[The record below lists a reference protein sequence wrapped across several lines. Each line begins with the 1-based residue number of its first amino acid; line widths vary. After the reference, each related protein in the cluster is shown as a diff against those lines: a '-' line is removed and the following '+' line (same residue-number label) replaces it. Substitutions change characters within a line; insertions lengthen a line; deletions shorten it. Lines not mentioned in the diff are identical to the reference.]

1 MKTRKPFLKAVLLS
15 SMVFLSFLVGGLAA
29 NRVLIVGVSEEQ
41 LAGLQK
47 AVPQTDLF
55 TAEGD
60 ELVAKVRDA
69 DALIGTCDPEL
80 VKRGKKLRWVQVGSA
95 GVSYCMYPELVDSN
109 IVLTNAKIIQ
119 GPEISDHAFALL
131 LFLARNLGKAVVSM
145 QAGEWNRQQSTDS
158 VELRGKTALVI
169 GLGGI
174 GTQVAERASAFG
186 MKVLG
191 IDPKDISYINS
202 VERVGKPDQLS
213 SFLPSA
219 DVIFMCAPITPK
231 SNLMLGSKEFSLMKQ
246 GAFFINVSRGKIVDT
261 QALVEALRSGHL
273 AGAGLDVTEPEPL
286 PKDHPL
292 WTLENVI
299 ITPHVA
305 GQSDGITQ
313 RRMELFEENLRR
325 FEQSLPLRNV
335 VDKQRGY

>member
-1 MKTRKPFLKAVLLS
+1 MKTRKPLRKALLVTS
-15 SMVFLSFLVGGLAA
+15 AVFLSFLSNGLAA
-29 NRVLIVGVSEEQ
+29 NRVLVVGVSEEQ
-41 LAGLQK
+41 LADLQK
-47 AVPQTDLF
+47 AVPQADLF

-60 ELVAKVRDA
+60 ELVSKVLDA

-80 VKRGKKLRWVQVGSA
+80 VRSGKKLRWVQVNSA
-95 GVSYCMYPELVDSN
+95 GVSYCMYPELVDSD

-119 GPEISDHAFALL
+119 GPEISDHALALL
-131 LFLARNLGKAVVSM
+131 LFLTRNLGKAFASM
-145 QAGEWNRQQSTDS
+145 QAGEWNRQQAASS

-191 IDPKDISYINS
+191 IDPKDIPYINS
-202 VERVGKPDQLS
+202 VERVGKPDQLN

-219 DVIFMCAPITPK
+219 DVVFMCAPITPE
-231 SNLMLGSKEFSLMKQ
+231 SSLMFDREEFSLMKK
-246 GAFFINVSRGKIVDT
+246 GAFFINVSRGKIVNT

-305 GQSDGITQ
+305 GRSDGITQ
-313 RRMELFEENLRR
+313 RRMELFGENLRR
-325 FEQSLPLRNV
+325 FEQDLPLRNV